1 MNVEQIC
8 SQQVLDKIFDE
19 FDLDKDGLISD

>member
-1 MNVEQIC
+1 MNFEQIC